1 MLREA
6 FKNLIDNALRHGASP
21 DGHIDIRL
29 DRHDA
34 CWRITVSDQG
44 PGIPPA
50 LANTAFERFAR
61 GPNPR
66 TPGAGLGLSIIK
78 RVVDIHHGK
87 LSLSNRVGGGLDA
100 VITLPAGPH
109 DAGAGL
115 TLVPADSK
123 HVLVLHA
130 SNSVQVFKGV
140 LEDFSRLNPT
150 IRLEYTE
157 LTTQELYAETVAR
170 GQAGAARSGP
180 DLIISSAMD
189 LQTKLV
195 NDGYAQAH
203 VSPETRSLPAWAN
216 WRDEVFSIGTDP
228 SVMVYNTRK
237 RDAARAP
244 RTRRELL
251 SLLQAPDQPLAGK
264 ISTYDVQGSG
274 IGYLA
279 ATQDTRLD
287 SMAGA
292 LLAALAGGGG
302 NLAMGVAAFG
312 QAAAINR
319 QLGFSRDAEREADRA
334 GFQMLTKAGYDA
346 EGMSQMFSRLM
357 NASRLNEGAGGGSWA
372 STHPLS
378 IERMSDVQNRVR
390 SVPPSRHVDSDDFWY
405 VRAKMRVVQGRDA
418 VSLRSA
424 GQQLQDEAQALSGVR
439 QSAAYYG
446 LALQAFQRNNL
457 TEADR
462 LWNLATAGGRVSA
475 RA

>member
-1 MLREA
+1 MMRDALSSLRGFGRGLVAIAALLLLLPTAHAQEA
-6 FKNLIDNALRHGASP
+6 S
-21 DGHIDIRL
+21 
-29 DRHDA
+29 
-34 CWRITVSDQG
+34 
-44 PGIPPA
+44 
-50 LANTAFERFAR
+50 
-61 GPNPR
+61 
-66 TPGAGLGLSIIK
+66 
-78 RVVDIHHGK
+78 
-87 LSLSNRVGGGLDA
+87 
-100 VITLPAGPH
+100 
-109 DAGAGL
+109 GAGL
-115 TLVPADSK
+115 TLGPADSK

-228 SVMVYNTRK
+228 IVMVYNTRK
-237 RDAARAP
+237 LDAARAP

-292 LLAALAGGGG
+292 LLAALGASGVTVHQSTEDALDKLERGDITLAY
-302 NLAMGVAAFG
+302 NLLESYTRHRIDQGAPLAIIYPQDYTLMLSRSAVIPR
-312 QAAAINR
+312 QAARADLGALLLDYLLSARGQEMVAR
-319 QLGFSRDAEREADRA
+319 QSGMRPVSASVVPAAGVRPMGLGVGLLVYLD
-334 GFQMLTKAGYDA
+334 
-346 EGMSQMFSRLM
+346 
-357 NASRLNEGAGGGSWA
+357 
-372 STHPLS
+372 PLKK
-378 IERMSDVQNRVR
+378 
-390 SVPPSRHVDSDDFWY
+390 RHFLDFW
-405 VRAKMRVVQGRDA
+405 RVA
-418 VSLRSA
+418 VLP
-424 GQQLQDEAQALSGVR
+424 
-439 QSAAYYG
+439 SAA
-446 LALQAFQRNNL
+446 ANAKP
-457 TEADR
+457 
-462 LWNLATAGGRVSA
+462 
-475 RA
+475 